1 MTEPNE
7 ATKAIRRTHA
17 EPTGRVFDV
26 KRYTL
31 HDGPGIRV
39 SIHLKGCPLSCWWCH
54 NPESQDYAPQ
64 VLFRHERCIA
74 CGACKGLD
82 EIAAAEGCPAEARKL
97 CGEEMTVRE
106 VMRVILK
113 ERMFFEQSGGGV
125 TLTGGEPLGQPA
137 FATALLDACKKNELH
152 TAEPLGQPAFA
163 TALLEACKK
172 NELHTAI
179 DTCGFADW
187 SVFESTLPYTDLYLY
202 DIKHMDPEKHRL
214 YTGVDNEIIL
224 SNLVKLGKSGAA
236 IYARMPFIP
245 GINTDEKNLH
255 DMARFLKDVPGVAQ
269 LNLLPY
275 HAAAED
281 KHSRWGMDY
290 RPGKL
295 YPPTENALRH
305 AAELIERYGI
315 KTVIGG

>member
-1 MTEPNE
+1 MTDTDRKIE
-7 ATKAIRRTHA
+7 ATNARRPQA
-17 EPTGRVFDV
+17 ETTGRVFDI

-54 NPESQDYAPQ
+54 NPESQRYEPQ
-64 VLFRHERCIA
+64 VLFRPERCIS

-82 EIAAAEGCPAEARKL
+82 EIAAAEGCPAEAREL
-97 CGEEMTVRE
+97 CGVEMTVNE
-106 VMRVILK
+106 VMRAIMK

-137 FATALLDACKKNELH
+137 FAV
-152 TAEPLGQPAFA
+152 
-163 TALLEACKK
+163 ALLEACKK
-172 NELHTAI
+172 NELHTAV

-187 SVFESTLPYTDLYLY
+187 GVFEVTLPYTDLYLF

-224 SNLVKLGKSGAA
+224 QNLVRLGEAGAA
-236 IYARMPFIP
+236 IFARMPFIP

-255 DMARFLKDVPGVAQ
+255 DMGRFLKDVRGIAQ

-275 HAAAED
+275 HSAAED
-281 KHSRWGMDY
+281 KHSRWNMDY
-290 RPGKL
+290 KPGKL
-295 YPPTENALRH
+295 YPPTENALRK
-305 AAELIERYGI
+305 AAELMEGYGI

>member
-1 MTEPNE
+1 MTRENE
-7 ATKAIRRTHA
+7 TTNTIRRA
-17 EPTGRVFDV
+17 EPTGKVFDI

-39 SIHLKGCPLSCWWCH
+39 SVHLKGCPLSCWWCH
-54 NPESQDYAPQ
+54 NPESQAFAHQ
-64 VLFRHERCIA
+64 VLFRPERCIA

-82 EIAAAEGCPAEARKL
+82 EIAAAEGCPAEAREL
-97 CGEEMTVRE
+97 CGADMTAGE

-125 TLTGGEPLGQPA
+125 TLSGGEPLGQPA
-137 FATALLDACKKNELH
+137 FAAALLK
-152 TAEPLGQPAFA
+152 
-163 TALLEACKK
+163 ACKK

-187 SVFESTLPYTDLYLY
+187 SVFERTLPHTDLYLY
-202 DIKHMDPEKHRL
+202 DVKHMDPEKHRL

-224 SNLVKLGKSGAA
+224 SNLVRLGESGAA

-245 GINTDEKNLH
+245 GVNSDEKNLH
-255 DMARFLKDVPGVAQ
+255 DTARFLKNVRGVAR
-269 LNLLPY
+269 LHLLPY
-275 HAAAED
+275 HAVAEG
-281 KHSRWGMDY
+281 KHSRWGMDF
-290 RPGKL
+290 RPGPGKL
-295 YPPTENALRH
+295 YPPTENALRR
-305 AAELIERYGI
+305 AAELTERYGI